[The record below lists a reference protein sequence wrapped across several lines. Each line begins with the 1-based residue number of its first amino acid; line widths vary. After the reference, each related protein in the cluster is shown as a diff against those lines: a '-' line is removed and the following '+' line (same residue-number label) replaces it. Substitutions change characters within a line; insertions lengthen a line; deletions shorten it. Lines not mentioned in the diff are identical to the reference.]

1 VPSEVLLA
9 IGLLIGITVWI
20 ALQYAIAA
28 HRAEGQRQIAKGGVA
43 CLGRVVAI
51 QRPFMLND
59 CTRLYF
65 DFVPMGTEELVRGC
79 HITHRTQDGDSTLPL
94 PAQGTLVRVRYL
106 PEQPHRALIT
116 L

>member
-1 VPSEVLLA
+1 MPSEVLLA
-9 IGLLIGITVWI
+9 IGFLIAITVWM

-28 HRAEGQRQIAKGGVA
+28 HRAEGQRQIATGGVA

-51 QRPFMLND
+51 QRPFMLDD

-79 HITHRTQDGDSTLPL
+79 HITHRAHHDDSTMPL

-106 PEQPHRALIT
+106 PEEPHRALIT